1 MRRIICAAL
10 LHATAA
16 LVAPTTSLPR
26 RAHRRHTQHRQ
37 PTQLPALPL
46 AAAVR
51 SAAELRFDAYEWCAN
66 YAAPASLVAGAVIAS
81 LYDVENDPSM
91 APRVADRRRVR
102 VAKKGVRLMLISAFT
117 LEILAVFITTITGTM
132 LLSDGSAAAAATP
145 MAMLKVTFELEYL
158 ACRVCFLQGLVNWLG
173 AIALQHAI
181 PKAGETTSTR
191 RINNFVS
198 SSLCTLI
205 ILMAAIY
212 NDHTEY
218 QNYLQMLRRLAFLV
232 AARFYAH
239 WPPRIMPALTVP
251 ALLLTTYLGFRALT
265 SPQDD
270 DNGAPA

>member
-1 MRRIICAAL
+1 MRRVICAAL

-26 RAHRRHTQHRQ
+26 RAHRRHAQHRQ
-37 PTQLPALPL
+37 PTRLSALPL

-66 YAAPASLVAGAVIAS
+66 YAAPASLVAGAVAS
-81 LYDVENDPSM
+81 FGAERPSM
-91 APRVADRRRVR
+91 APAADRRRVR

-218 QNYLQMLRRLAFLV
+218 QNYARCSGGSRSSSRRAST
-232 AARFYAH
+232 RTGRRGSC
-239 WPPRIMPALTVP
+239 PLTVP
-251 ALLLTTYLGFRALT
+251 ALLTTLGFRALA

>member
-1 MRRIICAAL
+1 MRRVICAAL

-16 LVAPTTSLPR
+16 LVAPMTSLPR
-26 RAHRRHTQHRQ
+26 RAHRRHAQHRQ
-37 PTQLPALPL
+37 PTRLSALPL

-66 YAAPASLVAGAVIAS
+66 YAAPASLVAGAVIA
-81 LYDVENDPSM
+81 
-91 APRVADRRRVR
+91 VARRRATR
-102 VAKKGVRLMLISAFT
+102 PWRRARTGGASA
-117 LEILAVFITTITGTM
+117 
-132 LLSDGSAAAAATP
+132 
-145 MAMLKVTFELEYL
+145 
-158 ACRVCFLQGLVNWLG
+158 
-173 AIALQHAI
+173 
-181 PKAGETTSTR
+181 
-191 RINNFVS
+191 
-198 SSLCTLI
+198 LCTLI

-251 ALLLTTYLGFRALT
+251 ALLLTTYLGFRALA

>member
-1 MRRIICAAL
+1 MRRVICAAL

-26 RAHRRHTQHRQ
+26 RAHRRHAQHRQ
-37 PTQLPALPL
+37 PTRLSALPL

-81 LYDVENDPSM
+81 LR
-91 APRVADRRRVR
+91 PRDRRRR
-102 VAKKGVRLMLISAFT
+102 
-117 LEILAVFITTITGTM
+117 
-132 LLSDGSAAAAATP
+132 AASPT
-145 MAMLKVTFELEYL
+145 
-158 ACRVCFLQGLVNWLG
+158 
-173 AIALQHAI
+173 
-181 PKAGETTSTR
+181 

-232 AARFYAH
+232 AALLR
-239 WPPRIMPALTVP
+239 ALAAADHARSRCRP
-251 ALLLTTYLGFRALT
+251 CSDDALGFRALA